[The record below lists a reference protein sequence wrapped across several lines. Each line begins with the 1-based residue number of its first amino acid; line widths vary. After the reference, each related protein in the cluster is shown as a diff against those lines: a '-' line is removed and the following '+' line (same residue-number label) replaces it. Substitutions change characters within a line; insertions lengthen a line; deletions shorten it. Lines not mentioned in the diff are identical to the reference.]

1 MPGHGPLEQRVMR
14 QMDTQREGST
24 VILQAGGGD
33 EVGQC
38 WADKVRARG
47 EVMELGGCGIRPGI
61 GRARGALP
69 GFRTPPSYA
78 SRARDNRRGGA
89 NPRKCRTTAAFGLTH
104 NVEAQGRGAA
114 SCAESPGAA
123 GSAAGDTENDDET

>member
-1 MPGHGPLEQRVMR
+1 M
-14 QMDTQREGST
+14 
-24 VILQAGGGD
+24 ILQAGGD

-47 EVMELGGCGIRPGI
+47 EVKELGGCGIRPGI

-104 NVEAQGRGAA
+104 NVEHQRVPVGTPLDGPVGRG
-114 SCAESPGAA
+114 G
-123 GSAAGDTENDDET
+123 